1 MDPVRAGW
9 NGLCAPVWPDVFR
22 VKEKS
27 GQGGNP
33 LCQMWVAPQG
43 QVLVPVLGSKA
54 GGGFFCC
61 RNPKN
66 EESEWSKH
74 GISVFRACEEP

>member
-22 VKEKS
+22 VKEMS

-33 LCQMWVAPQG
+33 LCQMWVAPQASP
-43 QVLVPVLGSKA
+43 VPVLGSKA